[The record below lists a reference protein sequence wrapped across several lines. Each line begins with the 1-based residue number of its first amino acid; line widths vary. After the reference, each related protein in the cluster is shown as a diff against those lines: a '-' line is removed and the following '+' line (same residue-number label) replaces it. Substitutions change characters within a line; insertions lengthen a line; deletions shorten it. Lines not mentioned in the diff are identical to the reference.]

1 VQAVVE
7 EAPVV
12 VEKTSFTIKLEK
24 FDAAAKAKMIREIKG
39 LIPGA
44 NLVAAKKF
52 VESVPAIIRED
63 VPKEEAEKIKA
74 TLEGLGGTVV
84 LE

>member
-1 VQAVVE
+1 MVE
-7 EAPVV
+7 
-12 VEKTSFTIKLEK
+12 EKTSFTIKLEK
-24 FDAAAKAKMIREIKG
+24 FEASAKAKMIREIKG
-39 LIPGA
+39 LIPGS

-52 VESVPAIIRED
+52 VEGVPGVIRED

-74 TLEGLGGTVV
+74 TLEALGGTVI